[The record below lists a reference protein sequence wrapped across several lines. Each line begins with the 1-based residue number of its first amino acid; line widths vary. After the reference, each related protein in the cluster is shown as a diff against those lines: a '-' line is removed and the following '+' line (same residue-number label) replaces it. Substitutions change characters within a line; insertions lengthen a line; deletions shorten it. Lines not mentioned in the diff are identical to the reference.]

1 MTSITEPA
9 SPDNA
14 ERHCAARECVRSPS
28 FRIRLVCRG
37 TPPDECHAWSADAC
51 AAHLVDV
58 IHHVAEGARRE
69 CPHPADVMVYVPDA
83 IPAPETRSPPC
94 PDFTFTTLHVPD

>member
-14 ERHCAARECVRSPS
+14 ERLCAARDCARSPS

-37 TPPDECHAWSADAC
+37 TPPDECDAWPADAC

-58 IHHVAEGARRE
+58 IHHIAERARRE
-69 CPHPADVMVYVPDA
+69 CPHPADVTVYVPGA
-83 IPAPETRSPPC
+83 LPGPEIRSP